1 MAASGGSGS
10 RAGRGEGASPTSG
23 GAGGFRSR
31 DATSGAVAAGASGSH
46 SLQTAGSGYGGS
58 IGGGIG
64 SGGGEEAS
72 EWIKL
77 LSILLTGALRVATTL
92 AGGTSVLVHC
102 SDGWDR
108 TAQLTSLAQLLIDP
122 YARTLDGFAVLVE
135 KEWTAFGH
143 RFATRTGTGGSGH
156 DRGDHKDGQR
166 SPVFLQ
172 WLDAVWQLWRQCP
185 GHFQF
190 SERLLVALADH
201 AYAGCFG
208 TFLFDCER
216 ERVAH
221 GVYTGTESLWAV
233 VLRSRHLRPAF
244 INGAYTEGYGTPHS
258 ALEEAQT
265 AAAAAAAVGGG
276 VAGGAVLAAGGNGGG
291 SALAVPGAGPS
302 TGTSGGSPRMAGSA
316 AASTSGGGGGNS
328 GGSGALASPVMRAR
342 SSIVGAPAP
351 PSPRGALAADGAAG
365 AAGSGGG
372 AALQPPASGLP
383 TLVGTLP
390 MPRLRL
396 HPDVVLPVATDVAAL
411 AVWPF
416 WIARWT

>member
-1 MAASGGSGS
+1 
-10 RAGRGEGASPTSG
+10 
-23 GAGGFRSR
+23 
-31 DATSGAVAAGASGSH
+31 
-46 SLQTAGSGYGGS
+46 LQTAGSGYSGG
-58 IGGGIG
+58 IGGGGAISG
-64 SGGGEEAS
+64 GGGEEAS

-77 LSILLTGALRVATTL
+77 LSILLTGALRVASTL

-216 ERVAH
+216 ERVTH
-221 GVYTGTESLWAV
+221 GVYTGTESLWSV

-244 INGAYTEGYGTPHS
+244 INGAYTEGYGTAHS
-258 ALEEAQT
+258 ALEEAQAAT
-265 AAAAAAAVGGG
+265 AAAAGGG
-276 VAGGAVLAAGGNGGG
+276 GGSIVASASNGGGGG
-291 SALAVPGAGPS
+291 SALAVPGAMS
-302 TGTSGGSPRMAGSA
+302 SGGSPHL
-316 AASTSGGGGGNS
+316 
-328 GGSGALASPVMRAR
+328 GGSGAASSSGGSSGGTSALGSPVMRAR

-351 PSPRGALAADGAAG
+351 PSPRGALTADGAAG
-365 AAGSGGG
+365 ANSPAGGT
-372 AALQPPASGLP
+372 ALQPPASGLP

-396 HPDVVLPVATDVAAL
+396 HPDVVLPVSTDASSLV
-411 AVWPF
+411 VWPF